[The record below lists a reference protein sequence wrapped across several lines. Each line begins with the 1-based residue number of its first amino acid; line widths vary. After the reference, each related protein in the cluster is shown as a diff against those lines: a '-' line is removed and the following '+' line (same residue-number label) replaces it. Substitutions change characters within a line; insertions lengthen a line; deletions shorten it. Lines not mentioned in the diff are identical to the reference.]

1 MTAALGLPVCARA
14 DSTARMEA
22 YESGRAT
29 TRATASLRR
38 GINFGD
44 AMEAP
49 NEGGWGWKL
58 SAAAFRIVKEAGFD
72 HVRVPMRISAH
83 ADSKAPYEI
92 SRRFL
97 SRMDWV
103 IDQAL
108 SRDLGVVI
116 DMHHYEELMDAPQVH
131 AGRLVELWRQVATR
145 YRKLPTAV
153 VYEILNEPTHNL
165 TAEVWNPILA
175 RAIKTIRAI
184 DSDRILIIE
193 GANWASAKDLRDTLR
208 FPADDKN
215 LVGSF
220 HMYAPNYFTH
230 QGAKWMD
237 AHFGTRGVVFPGPPA
252 IALVP
257 IVAARKHPES
267 SEFFKRYNGEPA
279 DGNPAGPA
287 AIIDQMELAQA
298 FAERTGLRVYL
309 GEFGSIIQADLGS
322 REHWTRMVR
331 TEAERRG
338 FGWAY
343 WDFCRNFAAR
353 TRCGSGGR
361 WIPEL
366 KAALLE

>member
-131 AGRLVELWRQVATR
+131 AGRLVELWQQVATR

-230 QGAKWMD
+230 QCEMD
-237 AHFGTRGVVFPGPPA
+237 GRPLRNSRRSVPGP
-252 IALVP
+252 
-257 IVAARKHPES
+257 S
-267 SEFFKRYNGEPA
+267 
-279 DGNPAGPA
+279 GN
-287 AIIDQMELAQA
+287 
-298 FAERTGLRVYL
+298 RTGAHSR
-309 GEFGSIIQADLGS
+309 GSQAS
-322 REHWTRMVR
+322 
-331 TEAERRG
+331 
-338 FGWAY
+338 
-343 WDFCRNFAAR
+343 
-353 TRCGSGGR
+353 
-361 WIPEL
+361 
-366 KAALLE
+366 